1 MHNDTSCSSK
11 SNSKWQDFKKNL
23 SFSNRVQSCIHTVD
37 FNNLS
42 HDSVYITIRGV
53 HTRNV
58 IQKKCSNLIQTQQIF
73 LIYYIRLS
81 LSHGVYQSGLIW
93 QEKNDQVPSANRV
106 ICQDPSET
114 SFPHPINYTCPKP
127 AEILQGTKHFA
138 LPWALISWMSPCHG
152 LFEYF
157 FQDFYV
163 FCAAI
168 LCHFGCF

>member
-1 MHNDTSCSSK
+1 MHSDTSCSSK

-23 SFSNRVQSCIHTVD
+23 SFSNRVQSRIHTED

-42 HDSVYITIRGV
+42 HDSIYINTRDV
-53 HTRNV
+53 HTHNM
-58 IQKKCSNLIQTQQIF
+58 IQKKYSNLIQTQQIF

-81 LSHGVYQSGLIW
+81 LSSGVYQSGLIW
-93 QEKNDQVPSANRV
+93 QEKNDQVPSADRV
-106 ICQDPSET
+106 TCQDPGKEPFLLWGQPSET

-127 AEILQGTKHFA
+127 AEMLQGTKHFA

-157 FQDFYV
+157 FQDF
-163 FCAAI
+163 
-168 LCHFGCF
+168 